1 MFLDI
6 EDILDNKLFLIAKI
20 NILYNNKIIN
30 TELYNIL
37 NEKIE
42 NIKNFKTYKEFND
55 TLIKISPRMY
65 NMYKKKI
72 LAKVQ
77 AEDLVFGADNV
88 EEYFKILDEY
98 APDNVTKCRLVMD
111 YLTTVNL
118 NDSVGL
124 IIATLE
130 NFDIIKSQNH
140 KF

>member
-1 MFLDI
+1 ML
-6 EDILDNKLFLIAKI
+6 NAKVD
-20 NILYNNKIIN
+20 
-30 TELYNIL
+30 
-37 NEKIE
+37 
-42 NIKNFKTYKEFND
+42 NIKDFASYQELED
-55 TLIKISPRMY
+55 ALVKIAPRLY